1 MKKPRLVALGIIA
14 ALGIAIFYALYLG
27 GSALVLDVAG
37 QGAPDTAASGA
48 GLLGNRLPYFDLPN
62 LAGER
67 VRSSDF
73 ADTPLVVVFWSTW
86 NAPAADQMHILDQYL
101 ADQSSRSNR
110 LVKIVAID
118 SQEERSIV
126 SSFMKRG
133 GYQVPALLDAQG
145 IAGEQYAIKSLP
157 TFYFIDR
164 AGIVREIYS
173 GMLNQSALINKLEK
187 ILQ

>member
-1 MKKPRLVALGIIA
+1 MKRTLIVLGILIA
-14 ALGIAIFYALYLG
+14 VLGVMFSFIYLG
-27 GSALVLDVAG
+27 GSSLVLDVAG
-37 QGAPDTAASGA
+37 EKTVDAPAPGA

-67 VRSSDF
+67 VRSTSF

-101 ADQSSRSNR
+101 ADQSSRSNQ

-164 AGIVREIYS
+164 AGIVREIYAGVLS
-173 GMLNQSALINKLEK
+173 QSALINKVEN